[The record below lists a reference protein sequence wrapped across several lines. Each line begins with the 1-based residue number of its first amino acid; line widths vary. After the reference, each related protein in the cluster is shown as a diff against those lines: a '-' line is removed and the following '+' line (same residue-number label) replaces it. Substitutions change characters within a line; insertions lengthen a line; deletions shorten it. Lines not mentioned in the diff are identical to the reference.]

1 MYDNYIV
8 MFGMVNNNTTD
19 KSQHEKIVIT
29 GDMNEHIKKN
39 NIFIQN

>member
-1 MYDNYIV
+1 

-29 GDMNEHIKKN
+29 GYMNEHIKKKITFSFKIN
-39 NIFIQN
+39 LTIEG